1 MRNAIC
7 AVITALLMSATTCA
21 SNAAET
27 TKLWS
32 SPDGRYAAVFPGT
45 PQEMDITMQ
54 GGGGKGYVL
63 TQATTEGPVQYLVSV
78 VTLPGLPDRIITS
91 DVRKIL
97 EMSAGTLVDTL
108 GGDRVGL
115 KLNWATFPGMGPK
128 LAQEFTYFL
137 KGVLIRSRG
146 FAVMDGTR
154 HVRVAVSLPNSNS
167 TSRRADVDAFLQSFV
182 VITPT
187 AEHDPVLAH
196 VRRITSAAGLQ
207 EFKCPDQLV
216 SEMREGLE
224 RSGGALLGV
233 GCYFSESTMDRVK
246 ARVEAAQIAE
256 APKELRG
263 PWKSSG
269 NGGFRRVEKVA
280 SGGVGWWVS
289 PPESFPPAQR
299 PVKARTVVVT
309 QAMK

>member
-7 AVITALLMSATTCA
+7 AVITAVLMSATMCA

-27 TKLWS
+27 TKLWL

-45 PQEMDITMQ
+45 PQEVDITMQ
-54 GGGGKGYVL
+54 GGGGKGYAL

-78 VTLPGLPDRIITS
+78 VRTPGLPDRIITS

-108 GGDRVGL
+108 GGDRMGL
-115 KLNWATFPGMGPK
+115 KLNWSTFPGMGPK
-128 LAQEFTYFL
+128 LAQEFTYSL
-137 KGVLIRSRG
+137 KGVLIRSQG

-154 HVRVAVSLPNSNS
+154 HVRVAVSLPSSNS
-167 TSRRADVDAFLQSFV
+167 TSRRADIDAFLQSFM
-182 VITPT
+182 VITST
-187 AEHDPVLAH
+187 TERDPVLAH
-196 VRRITSAAGLQ
+196 IRRVTSAAGLQ

-216 SEMREGLE
+216 NEMREGLE
-224 RSGGALLGV
+224 RSGGALLGA
-233 GCYFSESTMDRVK
+233 GCYFSENTMDHVK

-256 APKELRG
+256 DPKEHRG

-269 NGGFRRVEKVA
+269 SGGFRRVEKIA

-299 PVKARTVVVT
+299 PAKARTVVVT